1 MQKERR
7 RQFLIDKPLQ
17 FRYMLTVTLILLTVT
32 LVSAASLYFGI
43 WGNVLDAFS
52 DEKIRNDLL
61 TASRLEQYEEARRP
75 SRAVEEPLTS
85 LSFFRETER
94 LSERQ
99 RQVFKEIL
107 DETNRELV
115 GKILL
120 LLALIA
126 LGTIFLSHK
135 IAGPLFRFQRV
146 LSEVAEK
153 NLAVRC
159 QLRKFDEAKSVA
171 YAFNRALE
179 SLDKSLS
186 DLKRMVLKNEREPER
201 LVPHL
206 KEELSKFKTSF

>member
-1 MQKERR
+1 M
-7 RQFLIDKPLQ
+7 F
-17 FRYMLTVTLILLTVT
+17 TVTLILFTVT

-43 WGNVLDAFS
+43 WGNVLNAFS

-159 QLRKFDEAKSVA
+159 QLRKFDEAKS
-171 YAFNRALE
+171 NE
-179 SLDKSLS
+179 ILS
-186 DLKRMVLKNEREPER
+186 SCL
-201 LVPHL
+201 
-206 KEELSKFKTSF
+206 

>member
-17 FRYMLTVTLILLTVT
+17 FRYMFTVTLILLTVT

-43 WGNVLDAFS
+43 WGNVLNAFS
-52 DEKIRNDLL
+52 DERIRNDLL

-75 SRAVEEPLTS
+75 AQAVEEPLTS

-94 LSERQ
+94 LSQRQ

-186 DLKRMVLKNEREPER
+186 DLKKTLLKNEREPER
-201 LVPHL
+201 LLTDL